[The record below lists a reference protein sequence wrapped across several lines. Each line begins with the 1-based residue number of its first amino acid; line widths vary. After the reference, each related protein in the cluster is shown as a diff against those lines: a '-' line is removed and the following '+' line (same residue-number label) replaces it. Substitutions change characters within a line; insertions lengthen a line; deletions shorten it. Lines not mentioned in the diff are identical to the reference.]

1 MAPAFA
7 LNRRLRDFGHMAV
20 KSPCSRECRLDP
32 AGVACLGCGR
42 TLDEIQHWLSMDD
55 DERRSVI
62 AALPQR
68 RAALLRQAD
77 PLAYRALYGA

>member
-1 MAPAFA
+1 
-7 LNRRLRDFGHMAV
+7 
-20 KSPCSRECRLDP
+20 
-32 AGVACLGCGR
+32 
-42 TLDEIQHWLSMDD
+42 MDD